1 MSYIEKYDRTSPKSI
16 EEYAKKLIGYT
27 FEDIIELNKKDSKEL
42 NKGEIKENTSLYY
55 GNRSRKGGLGNLLE
69 EIYFGYNANSISEP
83 DFPEAGVELKITP
96 FEKKKNGSF
105 KAGERLVLG
114 MISYDKEIE
123 DNLYDSHIWNKCK
136 LLLLIYYLRDKR
148 IKDNLLYTIRYAT
161 LFQPT
166 EADLKII
173 EQDYKIIVDKIKAG
187 KAHELSESD
196 TMYLGACTKGSTAE
210 KSLVKQYYNTN
221 VKAKKRAFCYKN
233 TYMTFILNNYIIPN
247 KNTYEENVEPII
259 RDVDDLK
266 NCSFDEY
273 IKSKIN
279 KNIGKTDE
287 ELCLLFDREYNNNK
301 AQWIDLSYRMLGIK
315 SNKAEEF
322 IKANIVVKAV
332 RIEENGNMVESSSLP
347 TICFKELVKQE
358 WEDSDLFKYFETTK
372 FLFVVY
378 KKQGEHYVLKG
389 CKLWNMPYE
398 DLNVDLYQGWKNIR
412 DTVEKG
418 TELEKKETKNG
429 IIIKNNLPNKNA
441 NRIIH
446 IRPHTSKTFYKFE
459 DGEIFGKG
467 TYVNGDELPDGRWMT
482 KQSFWINNSYIIS
495 QLQDIINQ

>member
-1 MSYIEKYDRTSPKSI
+1 
-16 EEYAKKLIGYT
+16 
-27 FEDIIELNKKDSKEL
+27 
-42 NKGEIKENTSLYY
+42 
-55 GNRSRKGGLGNLLE
+55 
-69 EIYFGYNANSISEP
+69 
-83 DFPEAGVELKITP
+83 
-96 FEKKKNGSF
+96 
-105 KAGERLVLG
+105 
-114 MISYDKEIE
+114 
-123 DNLYDSHIWNKCK
+123 
-136 LLLLIYYLRDKR
+136 
-148 IKDNLLYTIRYAT
+148 
-161 LFQPT
+161 
-166 EADLKII
+166 
-173 EQDYKIIVDKIKAG
+173 
-187 KAHELSESD
+187 
-196 TMYLGACTKGSTAE
+196 
-210 KSLVKQYYNTN
+210 
-221 VKAKKRAFCYKN
+221 AKKRAFCYKN

-398 DLNVDLYQGWKNIR
+398 DLNVDLYQGI
-412 DTVEKG
+412 
-418 TELEKKETKNG
+418 LEILLKKVQN
-429 IIIKNNLPNKNA
+429 
-441 NRIIH
+441 
-446 IRPHTSKTFYKFE
+446 
-459 DGEIFGKG
+459 
-467 TYVNGDELPDGRWMT
+467 
-482 KQSFWINNSYIIS
+482 
-495 QLQDIINQ
+495 